1 MNEILTTKQ
10 VAAMLKLNSW
20 QVYEENNQLK
30 VKLER
35 AVVPVGDFP
44 A

>member
-1 MNEILTTKQ
+1 MSEILTASE
-10 VAAMLKLNSW
+10 VAAILKISKR

>member
-1 MNEILTTKQ
+1 MEILT
-10 VAAMLKLNSW
+10 VNELAVMLKISKS

-30 VKLER
+30 SKLER
-35 AVVPVGDFP
+35 AVVPAGDFP